1 MELIPRV
8 VIANVLRVPFEIP
21 DFTNLTRNRQ
31 TWHARCQTM
40 ATEAEM
46 KKVIATLVTLIVVS
60 MAALPVAAQTRTRC
74 ANRST
79 YNGRTTYNT
88 SYNRDARYRDN
99 TYRQSV
105 YQNDGYYADDYYGQN
120 RSVWQEHRDKITTA
134 GGAVGGAI
142 LGGLIG
148 GKKGAVIGAIT
159 GGAGAAIYTYKIRDK
174 NRRY

>member
-1 MELIPRV
+1 VELIPCGFV
-8 VIANVLRVPFEIP
+8 TNLLHVPFEILH
-21 DFTNLTRNRQ
+21 FTHLTGNGRA
-31 TWHARCQTM
+31 WHARCQTT

-105 YQNDGYYADDYYGQN
+105 YQNDSYYADDYYGRD